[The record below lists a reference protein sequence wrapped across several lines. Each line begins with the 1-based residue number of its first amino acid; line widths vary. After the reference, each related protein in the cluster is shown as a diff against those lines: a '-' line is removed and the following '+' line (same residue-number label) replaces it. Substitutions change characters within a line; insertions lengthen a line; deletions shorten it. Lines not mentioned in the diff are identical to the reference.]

1 MYTNIAPDGNNGQ
14 LVGTY
19 TTNCEGTPTVT
30 FDGLYSN
37 FLSSISCDNGMVF
50 ANVAANVSSS
60 SRQGQYKLTVGG
72 QTSTSIATQLACSM
86 RFHII
91 YVNNLSKNVEIE
103 YIELRFEDGTST
115 TLNCHWEISAQG
127 TDSQNVNSTLS
138 HYGKH
143 VTDVRCVG
151 DAVTI
156 RVTPYDF
163 IVDCNN
169 TLRVTIG

>member
-1 MYTNIAPDGNNGQ
+1 MYTNITPEGLNGQ
-14 LVGTY
+14 SVGTY

-30 FDGLYSN
+30 FNGLYSN

-50 ANVAANVSSS
+50 ANVAANVSPSP
-60 SRQGQYKLTVGG
+60 RQGQYKLTVGG

-91 YVNNLSKNVEIE
+91 YTNNLSKDVKI
-103 YIELRFEDGTST
+103 YYLQLYFDDDTSAI
-115 TLNCHWEISAQG
+115 LDCYWEISAKG
-127 TDSQNVNSTLS
+127 SDSQNINSSLS
-138 HYGKH
+138 YHGKH
-143 VTDVRCVG
+143 VTDVRCFG
-151 DAVTI
+151 EAGTI

-163 IVDCNN
+163 IVGCNN